1 MARYSRAFGTAHP
14 TEDELRYVQDCF
26 LWAYVA
32 TGWTIT
38 HAAAEAGVS
47 VSSITNW
54 RERDTLGFKGRFEQ
68 AVKALKDALEHEAFG
83 RALGRLPSD
92 RHSNILLLRLLGVHD
107 ERYRERQ
114 QVDVGTTPQVQEYL
128 RNLDMVYWGKQGKS
142 KAGGSDT
149 GGDTNREAEATSDD
163 V

>member
-68 AVKALKDALEHEAFG
+68 AVKTLTDTLEHEAFG

-114 QVDVGTTPQVQEYL
+114 QVDMGVSPQAQEYL
-128 RNLDMVYWGKQGKS
+128 HNLDKVYWGKQNKC
-142 KAGGSDT
+142 KADGSDT
-149 GGDTNREAEATSDD
+149 GGDTGRPSDTPTDD